1 MQMNAGII
9 TGIVNGDVK
18 PTPNPKTPNKKVDPV
33 ILTLVVIVDSVL
45 FSSFS
50 SDKNPKRTPHNPEI
64 NIADLYICI
73 NLLGASTISIVF
85 RSFYLKFNIMCPING
100 LKFNFF
106 NYFYNNRED
115 KTSMIRNYN

>member
-50 SDKNPKRTPHNPEI
+50 SDKNPKRAPVNPEI
-64 NIADLYICI
+64 NTTDLYICA
-73 NLLGASTISIVF
+73 NLVGVSTISIVF
-85 RSFYLKFNIMCPING
+85 RSFYLKFNIMYPING

-106 NYFYNNRED
+106 
-115 KTSMIRNYN
+115 